1 MTDKDFGGDGDAKN
15 GIATLTESVLKDIAG
30 DEGCKG
36 CGLHEEGC
44 IRNRSFHKWC
54 DKYAWVIK
62 RAKMY
67 AEKTDQTWEEVLKG
81 WESNRNYWYMNYY
94 QECHQPELGEL
105 CRVYEDIE
113 ECRKA
118 LRGQRFECPHCKK
131 MVSDP
136 ETCPECDWKSW
147 GLFSSPYHVYLKKEG
162 QVIPIFRPGN
172 WDAVGRKR
180 MKEIMKGDD
189 EE

>member
-62 RAKMY
+62 RAQMY
-67 AEKTDQTWEEVLKG
+67 AEKTDQT
-81 WESNRNYWYMNYY
+81 
-94 QECHQPELGEL
+94 
-105 CRVYEDIE
+105 
-113 ECRKA
+113 
-118 LRGQRFECPHCKK
+118 
-131 MVSDP
+131 
-136 ETCPECDWKSW
+136 
-147 GLFSSPYHVYLKKEG
+147 
-162 QVIPIFRPGN
+162 
-172 WDAVGRKR
+172 
-180 MKEIMKGDD
+180 
-189 EE
+189 